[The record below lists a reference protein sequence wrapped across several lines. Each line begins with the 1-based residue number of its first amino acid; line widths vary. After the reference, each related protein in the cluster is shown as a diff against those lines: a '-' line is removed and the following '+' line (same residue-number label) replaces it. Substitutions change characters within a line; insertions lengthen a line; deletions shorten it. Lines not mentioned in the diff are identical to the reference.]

1 MNTTQVYDVAVIGG
15 GMAGMATALRLQA
28 KGFSTVV
35 LEAHG
40 QPGGCAGFFK
50 RKGFAFDVGAT
61 TLVDFGTTGVGG
73 ELFNS
78 TSIPLPEADL
88 LDYKLWLPDKEVTM
102 YHKKILWEAERLE
115 KFGNTPN
122 HVAFWEFLDRIA
134 NVFWNASRNG
144 IKLPIQSMQD
154 IRKAIRAIGI
164 QNILLTR
171 YLHWTFMDAM
181 KKFNLQ
187 DDVVLRTAL
196 GMLVEDT
203 VHSTVDKAPLINAA
217 LGITIRGAGIQRAK
231 GGMKGLWDHIVTH
244 YKKLGGSLVVGN
256 KVNRVTTASPIFYLH
271 GSKGIFQARKVVSA
285 VPAEITYRLVPD
297 GIRKRFESFVKRDRK
312 SLGSAIVVFL
322 GVPEEEVCTQSIT
335 HHQLLQDYEKP
346 FGNGNNM
353 FISVS
358 SADDIKSAPP
368 GYRAVML
375 STHCS
380 TQEWEGLTDIA
391 YEEKK
396 SAIGNHLLN
405 LARRVY
411 PDLGKNAVIYEVGT
425 PRTYHKYTGRPQG
438 AVGGVRQTF
447 ENSNFNALPHNI
459 GIPNF
464 WLVGDSTW
472 PGLGTVACIL
482 GSRIVAEQVATR

>member
-1 MNTTQVYDVAVIGG
+1 MATTTYDVAVIGG
-15 GMAGMATALRLQA
+15 GIAGMATALRLQA
-28 KGFSTVV
+28 KGFSTIV

-50 RKGFAFDVGAT
+50 RKGFTFDVGAT
-61 TLVDFGTTGVGG
+61 TLVDFGVTGVGG
-73 ELFNS
+73 ELFRS
-78 TSIPLPEADL
+78 TNIPLPEADL

-102 YHKKILWEAERLE
+102 YHDRTLWEAERLV
-115 KFGNTPN
+115 KFGDTPQ
-122 HVAFWEFLDRIA
+122 HVAFWKFLDHIA
-134 NVFWNASRNG
+134 SVFWNASRNG
-144 IKLPIQSMQD
+144 IKLPIQNIGD
-154 IRKAIRAIGI
+154 IVQAILAIGI
-164 QNILLTR
+164 QNIFLTR
-171 YLHWTFMDAM
+171 YIHWTFLDAL
-181 KKFNLQ
+181 KKFNLHN
-187 DDVVLRTAL
+187 DVVLRSAL

-203 VHSTVDKAPLINAA
+203 VHSTLDKAPLINAA

-231 GGMKGLWDHIVTH
+231 GGMKGLWDHLIPH
-244 YKKLGGSLVVGN
+244 YKELGGRLVMGN
-256 KVNRVTTASPIFYLH
+256 TVNRVAMSDPIFYLH
-271 GSKGIFQARKVVSA
+271 GSKGIFQAKKVVSA
-285 VPAEITYRLVPD
+285 VSAEITYRLAPD
-297 GIRKRFESFVKRDRK
+297 GIRKRLESYVKRDRT

-322 GVPEEEVCTQSIT
+322 GVPEEEVCYQSIT
-335 HHQLLQDYEKP
+335 HHQLLQDYEKS

-358 SADDIKSAPP
+358 SAGDLKSAPS

-375 STHCS
+375 STHCAIH
-380 TQEWEGLTDIA
+380 EWEGLTDEA
-391 YEEKK
+391 YKK
-396 SAIGNHLLN
+396 KKNAIGDHLLN

-459 GIPNF
+459 GTRNF
-464 WLVGDSTW
+464 WLAGDSTW

-482 GSRIVAEQVATR
+482 GSRIVADQVASR